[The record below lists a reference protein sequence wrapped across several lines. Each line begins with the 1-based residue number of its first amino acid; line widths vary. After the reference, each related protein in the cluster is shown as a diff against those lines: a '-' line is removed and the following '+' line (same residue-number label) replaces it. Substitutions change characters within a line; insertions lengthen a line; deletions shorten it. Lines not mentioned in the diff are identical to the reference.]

1 MSKSAPYH
9 SLGSPILTQIF
20 KKRFRE
26 KEAKSFFFQQKK
38 AENLNVS
45 LPLHSI
51 CILHSL
57 PHPTSVIFIQIKIF
71 WVSIIPLLHDTRQ
84 HRVLLSSAP
93 VRCYNKHDKQQ
104 FSAPFTANLPP
115 THTLT
120 KRIFQKRR
128 NITTSGLSRN
138 RNKCLHKFQLIL
150 LNQI

>member
-1 MSKSAPYH
+1 MNTCKLWTRFLLSLYLWGNETKVCKPILPLHFKDRMSKSAPYH

-93 VRCYNKHDKQQ
+93 VRCYNKHDKQ
-104 FSAPFTANLPP
+104 
-115 THTLT
+115 
-120 KRIFQKRR
+120 
-128 NITTSGLSRN
+128 
-138 RNKCLHKFQLIL
+138 
-150 LNQI
+150 